1 MKFVIAPDSFKNCP
15 RASAVCFHLA
25 AGTRSSAPAAELL
38 PLPLAD
44 GGEGTTEAVAEAA
57 AEELHTAAVTGPF
70 GEPVKA
76 PFAVL
81 PDGAAVLEMAAASGL
96 EVADGRLDPLRAT
109 TFGTGELFRY
119 LLDLGVRDFVI
130 GIGGSATVDG
140 GAGMLQALGGKLL
153 DRSGRRIPSGAGGG
167 RLPEVARLDLS
178 GLDPRLAKSRIRI
191 ASDVTNPLC
200 GAQGA
205 APVFGP
211 QKGASPEQVK
221 LLDAALAHWAEL
233 CGDDGATPGDGAA
246 GGLGFALRKLL
257 GGKMESG
264 AELMLELTDFDR
276 RAAGADFILTGE
288 GRSDRQSLAGKLP
301 GIVARHAR
309 KLEIPAILVSGALGP
324 GTEELEKEFAACF
337 SIAAGPGPLPE
348 ALAAAPRNL
357 TRIGRAIGALTS
369 IKNTENLHP

>member
-1 MKFVIAPDSFKNCP
+1 MKFVIAPDSFKNCL

-25 AGTRSSAPAAELL
+25 AGIRSSAPAAELL

-57 AEELHTAAVTGPF
+57 AGELHTAAVTGPF

-81 PDGAAVLEMAAASGL
+81 PDGAAVFEMAAASGL

-246 GGLGFALRKLL
+246 GGLGFALRKVL

-264 AELMLELTDFDR
+264 AELMLELVEFDR
-276 RAAGADFILTGE
+276 KAAGADFILTGE
-288 GRSDRQSLAGKLP
+288 GRSDDQSLAGKLP
-301 GIVARHAR
+301 GTVARHAR
-309 KLEIPAILVSGALGP
+309 KLGIPAILVSGALGP
-324 GTEELEKEFAACF
+324 GSEELEKEFAACF

-348 ALAAAPRNL
+348 ALGAAPRNL